1 MPLPGS
7 WSKSSCHPGD
17 RAGLGL
23 TSENKVRSGLSESGD
38 LPAVL
43 RFLSKYPSGDPL
55 PAAYLPRARVSGRP
69 HLAPRTAE
77 SVGWGIS
84 ANCLCS
90 QSLGYRN
97 GQ

>member
-23 TSENKVRSGLSESGD
+23 ASESKVGSGLVRGWG
-38 LPAVL
+38 LPRFAQVL
-43 RFLSKYPSGDPL
+43 FPSGDCL

-69 HLAPRTAE
+69 HLTPRTAE
-77 SVGWGIS
+77 SVGGW
-84 ANCLCS
+84 AS
-90 QSLGYRN
+90 QLTAYVHLRSLGYRN